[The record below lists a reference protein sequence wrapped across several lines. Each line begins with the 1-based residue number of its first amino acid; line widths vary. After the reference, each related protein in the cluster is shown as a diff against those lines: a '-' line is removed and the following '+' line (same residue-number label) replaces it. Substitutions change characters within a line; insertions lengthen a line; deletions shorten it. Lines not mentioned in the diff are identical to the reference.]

1 MFCWIV
7 PPSALKAAS
16 RGAMKPWEFAELSK
30 INDAVFQPLLIAYC
44 AIAIDSLESDEEVRN
59 TNFCFM
65 LSRVV
70 SQPTM
75 KSTTSLGWN
84 WLMIP
89 SIVGENGPT
98 MTFGWLNSNLR
109 NAGSTSTESAASST

>member
-7 PPSALKAAS
+7 PPSALKGAS
-16 RGAMKPWEFAELSK
+16 GGPRKPGEFAELSK

-65 LSRVV
+65 LTSVV
-70 SQPTM
+70 SPPTM

-84 WLMIP
+84 WLTTP

-98 MTFGWLNSNLR
+98 MTVGWFNINLR